1 MPNRTRELPAR
12 CSVTVRL
19 SGPVMFFFF
28 TLITGTL
35 SVCLG
40 KELFFYVNYRSPF
53 RSVRVG
59 LSVPVTVLFISGDA
73 VLCLSVSPSV

>member
-12 CSVTVRL
+12 CSVTVGL
-19 SGPVMFFFF
+19 SGPVIFFF
-28 TLITGTL
+28 TLITETL

-59 LSVPVTVLFISGDA
+59 LSVPVTVLFIPGDA
-73 VLCLSVSPSV
+73 VLCLSVCPSE